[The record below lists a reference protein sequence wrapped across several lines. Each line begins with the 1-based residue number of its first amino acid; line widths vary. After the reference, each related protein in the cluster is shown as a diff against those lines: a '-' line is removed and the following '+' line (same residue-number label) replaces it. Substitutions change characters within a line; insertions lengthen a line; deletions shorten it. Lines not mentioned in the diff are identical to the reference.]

1 MKQLKRNIAVIFIAS
16 IFTSLFSITPANA
29 ADYRYWTFWVTTN
42 DSWSFANFGHADEK
56 GSLATD
62 QMVTGW
68 KFAITGA
75 DNGLPPTESAVFA
88 ELCPDTSEQAGT
100 LRVAV
105 VVDFNDQAI
114 APEGETPPS
123 TNVVKCVTVTEGQT
137 AADALNAT
145 GLDVRA
151 KDGFVCGIN
160 GYPKEEC
167 GLELESTTSDP
178 TEIATAEDT
187 PTVDVPADEVK
198 EPTNTNV
205 QLIGLAAVLIVA
217 FALVLK
223 MRKKK

>member
-1 MKQLKRNIAVIFIAS
+1 MKQLKRNIAVIFVAS

-29 ADYRYWTFWVTTN
+29 VDYRYWTFWVTTN
-42 DSWSFANFGHADEK
+42 DSWSFANE
-56 GSLATD
+56 GSGTLKATD
-62 QMVTGW
+62 QMVTGH

-105 VVDFNDQAI
+105 VVEYNDQSI

-123 TNVVKCVTVTEGQT
+123 ANVVSCVTVNEGQT
-137 AADALNAT
+137 AADALNAA
-145 GLDVRA
+145 GLEVRA
-151 KDGFVCGIN
+151 NDGFVCGIN

-167 GLELESTTSDP
+167 GLEIAATTSDP
-178 TEIATAEDT
+178 TEIATAEDMA
-187 PTVDVPADEVK
+187 TVDVPAEETK
-198 EPTNTNV
+198 EPTNTNL
-205 QLIGLAAVLIVA
+205 QLIGLAAVLIIA
-217 FALVLK
+217 FAVVLK

>member
-1 MKQLKRNIAVIFIAS
+1 MKQYKRNIAVIFIAS

-42 DSWSFANFGHADEK
+42 DSWSFANEGAGTLK
-56 GSLATD
+56 ATD
-62 QMVTGW
+62 QMVTGF

-75 DNGLPPTESAVFA
+75 DNGVPPTESAVFA

-105 VVDFNDQAI
+105 VVEYGNQSI

-123 TNVVKCVTVTEGQT
+123 ANVISCVTVSEGQT

-145 GLDVRA
+145 GLEVRA
-151 KDGFVCGIN
+151 NDGLLCGIS

-167 GLELESTTSDP
+167 GLEIAST
-178 TEIATAEDT
+178 
-187 PTVDVPADEVK
+187 
-198 EPTNTNV
+198 TNTNL
-205 QLIGLAAVLIVA
+205 QLIGLAAVLIIA
-217 FALVLK
+217 FAVVLK

>member
-1 MKQLKRNIAVIFIAS
+1 MKQYKRNIAVIFIAS

-42 DSWSFANFGHADEK
+42 DSWSFANEGAGTLK
-56 GSLATD
+56 ATD

-105 VVDFNDQAI
+105 VVDFNDQAT

-123 TNVVKCVTVTEGQT
+123 ANVVSCVTVNEGQT
-137 AADALNAT
+137 AADALNAA
-145 GLDVRA
+145 GLEVRA
-151 KDGFVCGIN
+151 NDGFVCGIN

-167 GLELESTTSDP
+167 GLEIAATTSDP
-178 TEIATAEDT
+178 TAMATAEDMA
-187 PTVDVPADEVK
+187 TVDTPADEEK
-198 EPTNTNV
+198 ESTNTNL
-205 QLIGLAAVLIVA
+205 QLIGLAAVLIIA
-217 FALVLK
+217 FAVVLK

>member
-1 MKQLKRNIAVIFIAS
+1 MKQYKRNIVVIVIAS

-42 DSWSFANFGHADEK
+42 DSWSFANEGAGTLK
-56 GSLATD
+56 ATD

-75 DNGLPPTESAVFA
+75 DNGLPPTDSAVFA

-105 VVDFNDQAI
+105 VVDFNDQAT

-123 TNVVKCVTVTEGQT
+123 PNVVSCVTVNEGQT
-137 AADALNAT
+137 AADALNAA
-145 GLDVRA
+145 GLEVRA
-151 KDGFVCGIN
+151 NDGFVCGIN

-167 GLELESTTSDP
+167 GLEIAATTSDP
-178 TEIATAEDT
+178 TAMATAEDMA
-187 PTVDVPADEVK
+187 TVDTPADEAK
-198 EPTNTNV
+198 ESTNTNL
-205 QLIGLAAVLIVA
+205 QLIGLAAVLIIA
-217 FALVLK
+217 FAVVLK

>member
-1 MKQLKRNIAVIFIAS
+1 MKQYKRNIVVIFIAS

-42 DSWSFANFGHADEK
+42 DSWSFANEGAGTLK
-56 GSLATD
+56 ATD

-88 ELCPDTSEQAGT
+88 QLCPDTSEQAGT

-105 VVDFNDQAI
+105 VVDFNDQAT

-123 TNVVKCVTVTEGQT
+123 PNVVKCVTVNEGQT
-137 AADALNAT
+137 AADALNAA
-145 GLDVRA
+145 GLEVRA
-151 KDGFVCGIN
+151 NDGFVCGIN

-167 GLELESTTSDP
+167 GLEIAATTSDP
-178 TEIATAEDT
+178 TAMATAEDMA
-187 PTVDVPADEVK
+187 TVDTPADEAK
-198 EPTNTNV
+198 ESTNTNL
-205 QLIGLAAVLIVA
+205 QLIGLAAVLIIA
-217 FALVLK
+217 FAVVLK

>member
-1 MKQLKRNIAVIFIAS
+1 MKQYKRNIAVIFIAS

-29 ADYRYWTFWVTTN
+29 VDYRYWTFWVTTN
-42 DSWSFANFGHADEK
+42 DSWSFATEGAGTLK
-56 GSLATD
+56 ATD
-62 QMVTGW
+62 QMVTGF

-88 ELCPDTSEQAGT
+88 ELCPDTSEQAGA

-105 VVDFNDQAI
+105 VVEFNEQSI

-123 TNVVKCVTVTEGQT
+123 ANVVSCVTVNEGQT
-137 AADALNAT
+137 AADALSAAN
-145 GLDVRA
+145 LDVRA
-151 KDGFVCGIN
+151 KDGMICGIS

-167 GLELESTTSDP
+167 GLEIASTTSDP
-178 TEIATAEDT
+178 TTIATAEDT
-187 PTVDVPADEVK
+187 PTVDTPADEVS

>member
-1 MKQLKRNIAVIFIAS
+1 MKQYKRNIAVIFIAS

-42 DSWSFANFGHADEK
+42 DSWSFANEGAGTLK
-56 GSLATD
+56 ATD

-88 ELCPDTSEQAGT
+88 QLCPDTSEQAGT

-105 VVDFNDQAI
+105 VVDFNDQAT

-123 TNVVKCVTVTEGQT
+123 PNVVSCVTVNEGQT
-137 AADALNAT
+137 AADALNAA
-145 GLDVRA
+145 GLEVRA
-151 KDGFVCGIN
+151 NDGFVCGIN

-167 GLELESTTSDP
+167 GLEIAATTSEP
-178 TEIATAEDT
+178 TAMATAEDMA
-187 PTVDVPADEVK
+187 TVDTPADEAK
-198 EPTNTNV
+198 ESTNTNL
-205 QLIGLAAVLIVA
+205 QLIGLAAVLIIA
-217 FALVLK
+217 FAVVLK

>member
-42 DSWSFANFGHADEK
+42 DSWSFANEGAGTLK
-56 GSLATD
+56 ATD

-105 VVDFNDQAI
+105 IVDFNDQAT

-123 TNVVKCVTVTEGQT
+123 VNVVSCVTVNEGQT
-137 AADALNAT
+137 AADALNAA
-145 GLDVRA
+145 GLEVRA
-151 KDGFVCGIN
+151 NDGFVCGIN

-167 GLELESTTSDP
+167 GLEIAATTSDP
-178 TEIATAEDT
+178 TAMATAEDMA
-187 PTVDVPADEVK
+187 TVDTPADEVK
-198 EPTNTNV
+198 ESTNTNL
-205 QLIGLAAVLIVA
+205 QLIGLAAVLIIA
-217 FALVLK
+217 FAVVLK

>member
-42 DSWSFANFGHADEK
+42 DSWSFANEGAGTLK
-56 GSLATD
+56 ATD
-62 QMVTGW
+62 QMVTGF

-105 VVDFNDQAI
+105 VVEYNDQSI

-123 TNVVKCVTVTEGQT
+123 ANVVSCVTVNEGQT
-137 AADALNAT
+137 AADALNAAN
-145 GLDVRA
+145 LDVRA
-151 KDGFVCGIN
+151 KDGMICGIS

-167 GLELESTTSDP
+167 GLAIASTTSDP
-178 TEIATAEDT
+178 TEIATAEDMA
-187 PTVDVPADEVK
+187 TVDVPAEETK
-198 EPTNTNV
+198 EPTNTNL

>member
-1 MKQLKRNIAVIFIAS
+1 MKQYKRNIAVIFIAS

-42 DSWSFANFGHADEK
+42 DSWSFANEGAGTLK
-56 GSLATD
+56 ATD

-88 ELCPDTSEQAGT
+88 QLCPDTSEQAGT

-105 VVDFNDQAI
+105 VVDFNDQAT

-123 TNVVKCVTVTEGQT
+123 PNVVSCVTVNEGQT
-137 AADALNAT
+137 AADALNAA
-145 GLDVRA
+145 GLEVRA
-151 KDGFVCGIN
+151 NDGFVCGIN
-160 GYPKEEC
+160 GYPKGEC
-167 GLELESTTSDP
+167 GLEIAATTSDP
-178 TEIATAEDT
+178 TAMATAEDMA
-187 PTVDVPADEVK
+187 TVDTPADEAK
-198 EPTNTNV
+198 ESTNTNL
-205 QLIGLAAVLIVA
+205 QLIGLAAVLIIA
-217 FALVLK
+217 FAVVLK

>member
-1 MKQLKRNIAVIFIAS
+1 MKQFKRNIAVIFIAS

-42 DSWSFANFGHADEK
+42 DSWSFANEGAGTLK
-56 GSLATD
+56 ATD

-105 VVDFNDQAI
+105 VVDFNDQAT

-123 TNVVKCVTVTEGQT
+123 PNVVSCVTVNEGQT
-137 AADALNAT
+137 AADALNAA
-145 GLDVRA
+145 GLEVRA
-151 KDGFVCGIN
+151 NDGFVCGIN

-167 GLELESTTSDP
+167 GLEIAATTSDP
-178 TEIATAEDT
+178 TAMATAEDMA
-187 PTVDVPADEVK
+187 TVDTPADEAK
-198 EPTNTNV
+198 ESTNTNL
-205 QLIGLAAVLIVA
+205 QLIGLAAVLIIA
-217 FALVLK
+217 FAVVLK

>member
-42 DSWSFANFGHADEK
+42 DSWSFANEGAGTLK
-56 GSLATD
+56 ATD

-105 VVDFNDQAI
+105 VVDFNDQAT

-123 TNVVKCVTVTEGQT
+123 ASVVKCVTVTEGQT
-137 AADALNAT
+137 AADALNAA
-145 GLDVRA
+145 GLEVRA
-151 KDGFVCGIN
+151 NDGFVCGIN

-167 GLELESTTSDP
+167 GLEIASTTSDP
-178 TEIATAEDT
+178 IEIATAEDT

-217 FALVLK
+217 FAVVLK

>member
-1 MKQLKRNIAVIFIAS
+1 MKQYKRNIVVIFIAS

-42 DSWSFANFGHADEK
+42 DSWSFANEGAGTLK
-56 GSLATD
+56 ATD

-88 ELCPDTSEQAGT
+88 QLCPDTSEQAGT

-105 VVDFNDQAI
+105 VVDFNDQAT

-123 TNVVKCVTVTEGQT
+123 PNVVSCVTVNEGQT
-137 AADALNAT
+137 AADALNAA
-145 GLDVRA
+145 GLEVRA
-151 KDGFVCGIN
+151 NDGFVCGIN

-167 GLELESTTSDP
+167 GLEIAATTSDP
-178 TEIATAEDT
+178 TAMATAEDMA
-187 PTVDVPADEVK
+187 TVDTPADEEK
-198 EPTNTNV
+198 ESTNTNL
-205 QLIGLAAVLIVA
+205 QLIGLAAVLIIA
-217 FALVLK
+217 FAVVLK

>member
-1 MKQLKRNIAVIFIAS
+1 MKQYKRNIAVIFIAS

-42 DSWSFANFGHADEK
+42 DSWSFANEGAGTLK
-56 GSLATD
+56 ATD

-105 VVDFNDQAI
+105 IVDFNDQAT

-123 TNVVKCVTVTEGQT
+123 ANVVSCVTVNEGQT
-137 AADALNAT
+137 AADALNAA
-145 GLDVRA
+145 GLEVRA
-151 KDGFVCGIN
+151 NDGFVCGIN

-167 GLELESTTSDP
+167 GLEIAATTSDP
-178 TEIATAEDT
+178 TAMATAEDMA
-187 PTVDVPADEVK
+187 TVDTPADEEK
-198 EPTNTNV
+198 ESTNTNL

-217 FALVLK
+217 FAVVLK

>member
-1 MKQLKRNIAVIFIAS
+1 MKQYKRNIAVIFIAS

-42 DSWSFANFGHADEK
+42 DSWSFANEGAGTLK
-56 GSLATD
+56 ATD

-105 VVDFNDQAI
+105 IVDFNDQAT

-123 TNVVKCVTVTEGQT
+123 ANVVSCVTVNEGQT
-137 AADALNAT
+137 AADALNAA
-145 GLDVRA
+145 GLEVRA
-151 KDGFVCGIN
+151 NDGFVCGIN

-167 GLELESTTSDP
+167 GLEIAATTSDP
-178 TEIATAEDT
+178 TAMATAEDMA
-187 PTVDVPADEVK
+187 TVDTPADEEK
-198 EPTNTNV
+198 ESTNTNL
-205 QLIGLAAVLIVA
+205 QLIGLAAVLIIA
-217 FALVLK
+217 FAVVLK

>member
-42 DSWSFANFGHADEK
+42 DSWSFANEGAGTLK
-56 GSLATD
+56 ATD
-62 QMVTGW
+62 QMVTGF

-88 ELCPDTSEQAGT
+88 ELCPDTSEQAGA

-105 VVDFNDQAI
+105 VVEYNEQSI

-123 TNVVKCVTVTEGQT
+123 ANVVSCVTVNEGQT
-137 AADALNAT
+137 AADALSAAN
-145 GLDVRA
+145 LDVRA
-151 KDGFVCGIN
+151 KDGMICGIS

-167 GLELESTTSDP
+167 GLAITSTTSDP
-178 TEIATAEDT
+178 TTIATAEDT
-187 PTVDVPADEVK
+187 PTVDTPADEVS

-217 FALVLK
+217 FAVILK

>member
-1 MKQLKRNIAVIFIAS
+1 MKQLKRNIAVIFVAS

-42 DSWSFANFGHADEK
+42 DSWSFANEGAGTLK
-56 GSLATD
+56 ATD

-105 VVDFNDQAI
+105 VVDFNDQAT

-123 TNVVKCVTVTEGQT
+123 PNVVKCVTVTEGQT
-137 AADALNAT
+137 AADALNAA
-145 GLDVRA
+145 GLEIRA
-151 KDGFVCGIN
+151 NDGFVCGIN

-167 GLELESTTSDP
+167 GLEIAATTSDP
-178 TEIATAEDT
+178 TAMATAEDMA
-187 PTVDVPADEVK
+187 TVDTPSDEVK
-198 EPTNTNV
+198 ESTNTNL

>member
-1 MKQLKRNIAVIFIAS
+1 MKQYKRNIAVIFIAS

-42 DSWSFANFGHADEK
+42 DSWSFANEGAGTLK
-56 GSLATD
+56 ATD

-88 ELCPDTSEQAGT
+88 QLCPDTSEQAGT

-105 VVDFNDQAI
+105 VVDFNDQAT

-123 TNVVKCVTVTEGQT
+123 PNVVSCVTVNEGQT
-137 AADALNAT
+137 AADALNAA
-145 GLDVRA
+145 GLEVRA
-151 KDGFVCGIN
+151 NDGFVCGIS

-167 GLELESTTSDP
+167 GLEIAATTSDP
-178 TEIATAEDT
+178 TAMATAEDMA
-187 PTVDVPADEVK
+187 TVDTPADEAK
-198 EPTNTNV
+198 ESTNTNL
-205 QLIGLAAVLIVA
+205 QLIGLAAVLIIA
-217 FALVLK
+217 FAVVLK

>member
-42 DSWSFANFGHADEK
+42 DSWSFANEGAGTLK
-56 GSLATD
+56 ATD

-105 VVDFNDQAI
+105 VVDFNDQAT

-123 TNVVKCVTVTEGQT
+123 ANVVSCVTVNEGQT
-137 AADALNAT
+137 AADALNAA
-145 GLDVRA
+145 GLEVRA
-151 KDGFVCGIN
+151 NDGFVCGIN

-167 GLELESTTSDP
+167 GLEIAATTSEP
-178 TEIATAEDT
+178 TEIATAEDMA
-187 PTVDVPADEVK
+187 TVDVPAEETK
-198 EPTNTNV
+198 EPTNTNL

-217 FALVLK
+217 FAVVLK

>member
-1 MKQLKRNIAVIFIAS
+1 MKQYKRNIAVIFIAS

-42 DSWSFANFGHADEK
+42 DSWSFANEGAGTLK
-56 GSLATD
+56 ATD

-105 VVDFNDQAI
+105 VVDFNDQAT

-123 TNVVKCVTVTEGQT
+123 ANVVSCVTVNEGQT
-137 AADALNAT
+137 AADALNAA
-145 GLDVRA
+145 GLEVRA
-151 KDGFVCGIN
+151 NDGFVCGIN

-167 GLELESTTSDP
+167 GLEIAATTSDP
-178 TEIATAEDT
+178 TAMATAEDMA
-187 PTVDVPADEVK
+187 TVDTPADEAK
-198 EPTNTNV
+198 ESTNTNL
-205 QLIGLAAVLIVA
+205 QLIGLAAVLIIA
-217 FALVLK
+217 FAVVLK

>member
-1 MKQLKRNIAVIFIAS
+1 MKQLKRNIAVIFVAS

-42 DSWSFANFGHADEK
+42 DSWSFANEGAGTLK
-56 GSLATD
+56 ATD

-88 ELCPDTSEQAGT
+88 ELCPDASEQAGT

-105 VVDFNDQAI
+105 VVDFNDQET

-123 TNVVKCVTVTEGQT
+123 PNVVNCVTVNEGQT
-137 AADALNAT
+137 AADALNAA
-145 GLDVRA
+145 GLEVRA
-151 KDGFVCGIN
+151 NDGFVCGIN

-167 GLELESTTSDP
+167 GLEIASTTSDP
-178 TEIATAEDT
+178 TAMATAEDMA
-187 PTVDVPADEVK
+187 TVDAPADEEK
-198 EPTNTNV
+198 ESTNTNL
-205 QLIGLAAVLIVA
+205 QLIGLAAVLIIA
-217 FALVLK
+217 FAVVLK

>member
-1 MKQLKRNIAVIFIAS
+1 MKQFKRNIAVIFIAS

-42 DSWSFANFGHADEK
+42 DSWSFANEGAGTLK
-56 GSLATD
+56 ATD

-105 VVDFNDQAI
+105 VVDFNDQAT

-123 TNVVKCVTVTEGQT
+123 PNVVNCVTVNEGQT
-137 AADALNAT
+137 AADALNAA
-145 GLDVRA
+145 GLEVRA
-151 KDGFVCGIN
+151 NDGFVCGIN

-167 GLELESTTSDP
+167 GLEIAATTSDP
-178 TEIATAEDT
+178 TAMATAEDMA
-187 PTVDVPADEVK
+187 TVDAPADEAK
-198 EPTNTNV
+198 ESTNTNL
-205 QLIGLAAVLIVA
+205 QLIGLAAVLIIA
-217 FALVLK
+217 FAVVLK

>member
-1 MKQLKRNIAVIFIAS
+1 MKQFKRNIAVIFIAS

-42 DSWSFANFGHADEK
+42 DSWSFANEGAGTLK
-56 GSLATD
+56 ATD

-105 VVDFNDQAI
+105 VVDFNDQAT

-123 TNVVKCVTVTEGQT
+123 PNVVNCVTVNEGQT
-137 AADALNAT
+137 AADALNAA
-145 GLDVRA
+145 GLEVRA
-151 KDGFVCGIN
+151 NDGFVCGIN

-167 GLELESTTSDP
+167 GLEIASTTSDS
-178 TEIATAEDT
+178 TEIATAEDMA
-187 PTVDVPADEVK
+187 TVDVPADEAK
-198 EPTNTNV
+198 ESTNTNL
-205 QLIGLAAVLIVA
+205 QLIGLAAVLIIA
-217 FALVLK
+217 FAVVLK

>member
-16 IFTSLFSITPANA
+16 LFTSLFSITPANA

-42 DSWSFANFGHADEK
+42 DSWSFANEGAGTLK
-56 GSLATD
+56 ATD

-88 ELCPDTSEQAGT
+88 QLCPDTSEQAGT

-105 VVDFNDQAI
+105 VVDFNDQAT

-123 TNVVKCVTVTEGQT
+123 PNVVSCVTVNEGQT
-137 AADALNAT
+137 AADALNAA
-145 GLDVRA
+145 GLEVRA
-151 KDGFVCGIN
+151 NDGFVCGIN

-167 GLELESTTSDP
+167 GLEIAATTSDP
-178 TEIATAEDT
+178 TAMATAEDMA
-187 PTVDVPADEVK
+187 TVDTPADEAK
-198 EPTNTNV
+198 ESTNTNL
-205 QLIGLAAVLIVA
+205 QLIGLAVVLIIA
-217 FALVLK
+217 FAVVLK

>member
-1 MKQLKRNIAVIFIAS
+1 MKQYKRNIAVIFIAS

-42 DSWSFANFGHADEK
+42 DSWSFANEGAGTLK
-56 GSLATD
+56 ATD

-105 VVDFNDQAI
+105 VVDFNDQAT

-123 TNVVKCVTVTEGQT
+123 PNVVKCVTVNEGQT
-137 AADALNAT
+137 AADALNAA
-145 GLDVRA
+145 GLEVRA
-151 KDGFVCGIN
+151 NDGFVCGIN

-167 GLELESTTSDP
+167 GLEIAATTSDP
-178 TEIATAEDT
+178 TAMATAEDMA
-187 PTVDVPADEVK
+187 TVDTPADEAK
-198 EPTNTNV
+198 ESTNTNL
-205 QLIGLAAVLIVA
+205 QLIGLAAVLIIA
-217 FALVLK
+217 FAVVLK

>member
-1 MKQLKRNIAVIFIAS
+1 MKQYNRNIAVIFIAS

-42 DSWSFANFGHADEK
+42 DSWSFANEGAGTLK
-56 GSLATD
+56 ATD

-88 ELCPDTSEQAGT
+88 QLCPDTSEQAGT

-105 VVDFNDQAI
+105 VVDFNDQAT

-123 TNVVKCVTVTEGQT
+123 PNVVSCVTVNEGQT
-137 AADALNAT
+137 AADALNAA
-145 GLDVRA
+145 GLEVRA
-151 KDGFVCGIN
+151 NDGFVCGIN

-167 GLELESTTSDP
+167 GLEIAATTSDP
-178 TEIATAEDT
+178 TAMATAEDMA
-187 PTVDVPADEVK
+187 TVDTPADEAK
-198 EPTNTNV
+198 ESTNTNL
-205 QLIGLAAVLIVA
+205 QLIGLAAVLIIA
-217 FALVLK
+217 FAVVLK

>member
-1 MKQLKRNIAVIFIAS
+1 MTQLKRNIAVIFIAS

-42 DSWSFANFGHADEK
+42 DSWSFANEGAGTLK
-56 GSLATD
+56 ATD

-88 ELCPDTSEQAGT
+88 QLCPDTSEQAGT

-105 VVDFNDQAI
+105 VVDFNDQAT

-123 TNVVKCVTVTEGQT
+123 PNVVSCVTVNEGQT
-137 AADALNAT
+137 AADALNAA
-145 GLDVRA
+145 GLEVRA
-151 KDGFVCGIN
+151 NDGFVCGIN

-167 GLELESTTSDP
+167 GLEIAATTSDP
-178 TEIATAEDT
+178 TAMATAEDMA
-187 PTVDVPADEVK
+187 TVDTPADEAK
-198 EPTNTNV
+198 ESTNTNL
-205 QLIGLAAVLIVA
+205 QLIGLAAVLIIA
-217 FALVLK
+217 FAVVLK

>member
-1 MKQLKRNIAVIFIAS
+1 MKQFKRNIAVIFIAS

-42 DSWSFANFGHADEK
+42 DSWSFANEGAGTLK
-56 GSLATD
+56 ATD

-75 DNGLPPTESAVFA
+75 DNGLPPTDSAVFA

-105 VVDFNDQAI
+105 VVDFNNQAT

-123 TNVVKCVTVTEGQT
+123 SNVVNCVTVNEGQT
-137 AADALNAT
+137 AADALNAA
-145 GLDVRA
+145 GLEVRA
-151 KDGFVCGIN
+151 NDGFVCGIN

-167 GLELESTTSDP
+167 GIEIASTTSDP
-178 TEIATAEDT
+178 TAMAATEDMT
-187 PTVDVPADEVK
+187 TVDTPADEEK
-198 EPTNTNV
+198 ESTNTNV
-205 QLIGLAAVLIVA
+205 QLIGLAAVLIIA
-217 FALVLK
+217 FAVVLK

>member
-1 MKQLKRNIAVIFIAS
+1 MKQYKRNIAVIFIAS

-42 DSWSFANFGHADEK
+42 DSWSFANEGAGTLK
-56 GSLATD
+56 ATD

-88 ELCPDTSEQAGT
+88 QLCPDTSEQAGT

-105 VVDFNDQAI
+105 VVDFNDQAT

-123 TNVVKCVTVTEGQT
+123 PNVVNCVTVNEGQT
-137 AADALNAT
+137 AADALNAA
-145 GLDVRA
+145 GLEVRA
-151 KDGFVCGIN
+151 NDGFVCGIN

-167 GLELESTTSDP
+167 GLEIAATTSDP
-178 TEIATAEDT
+178 TAMATAEDMA
-187 PTVDVPADEVK
+187 TVDTPADEEK
-198 EPTNTNV
+198 ESTNTNL
-205 QLIGLAAVLIVA
+205 QLIGLAAVLIIA
-217 FALVLK
+217 FAVVLK